1 MARGPRARG
10 TKVAARRVMFL
21 VAALALTGAVASTG
35 DAWAAACVPETFPDK
50 WLESQEVGGGHTIA
64 RHVGKSD
71 RWLVNRL
78 ASQSR
83 IRAASS
89 FSSLAS
95 ARRGIRTALSRYR
108 TTINAW
114 AATAGSRARRAWVY
128 DGATALGRVAARPS
142 DAESSTNSITP
153 TTDLK
158 VVVMADGAG
167 GCILL
172 TAYPNPE

>member
-1 MARGPRARG
+1 MPGLKRAAH
-10 TKVAARRVMFL
+10 VVMVL
-21 VAALALTGAVASTG
+21 VAALALAGAVVTTG

-50 WLESQEVGGGHTIA
+50 WLESQEADGGHTIA

-71 RWLVNRL
+71 GWLVNRL

-83 IRAASS
+83 IGAASS
-89 FSSLAS
+89 FSSLVN

-108 TTINAW
+108 TAINAW

-128 DGATALGRVAARPS
+128 DGATTLGRVAARPI
-142 DAESSTNSITP
+142 DAESSINPVTP

-158 VVVMADGAG
+158 VVVMADGTG